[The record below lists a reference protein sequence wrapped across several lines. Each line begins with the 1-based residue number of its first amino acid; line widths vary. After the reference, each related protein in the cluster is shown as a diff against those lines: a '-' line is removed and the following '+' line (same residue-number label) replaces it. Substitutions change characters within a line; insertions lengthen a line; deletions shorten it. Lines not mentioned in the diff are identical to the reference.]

1 MSKEGD
7 RLFFIAVKPMFAHLH
22 KQRDYGLTQSCNL
35 QTKLENTSEYSV
47 LCESESCS
55 EEGIDV
61 LPNKFERDHLPLH
74 TPSIFY

>member
-47 LCESESCS
+47 LCESERVHRAAREHSKHP
-55 EEGIDV
+55 V
-61 LPNKFERDHLPLH
+61 KA
-74 TPSIFY
+74 